1 MNHILL
7 VDDDNVHH
15 VVTSML
21 IKKLPFRLE
30 SSKAMD
36 GLEALNMIKANLDTP
51 PDLIL
56 LDLNMPVMNGWE
68 FLEKIAELESQ
79 MPRSPVICILSS
91 TIAPDDIERANSYSN
106 VHSFISKPLLKN
118 DMINLLTSLGFE
130 KTE

>member
-21 IKKLPFRLE
+21 IKRLPFQLE

-36 GLEALNMIKANLDTP
+36 GKEAIDMVNEDLDNP

-68 FLEKIAELESQ
+68 FLDAIAALEPK
-79 MPRSPVICILSS
+79 MPRKPVICILSS
-91 TIAPDDIERANSYSN
+91 TIAPDDIERAKNYAN
-106 VHSFISKPLLKN
+106 VHSFISKPLLKS
-118 DMINLLTSLGFE
+118 DMINLLSSLGFQ

>member
-21 IKKLPFRLE
+21 IKRLPFELE

-36 GLEALNMIKANLDTP
+36 GLEALNMIKDNLDTP

-56 LDLNMPVMNGWE
+56 LDLNMPVYERLGI
-68 FLEKIAELESQ
+68 FGADCR
-79 MPRSPVICILSS
+79 PRKEDAASTGYLHTLIDNSP
-91 TIAPDDIERANSYSN
+91 RRY
-106 VHSFISKPLLKN
+106 
-118 DMINLLTSLGFE
+118 
-130 KTE
+130 